1 METREISRLA
11 DLILKRKQNNF
22 NTHSNRKNICNNT
35 SFDDRIKETQDKK
48 GILDKNKRKL
58 TSLFCG
64 QIDERKPGNRSS
76 GSCAELKRICKLID
90 TKNGYKWL
98 SLSYIMND
106 IKNNFSCVSIQL

>member
-1 METREISRLA
+1 MIGREACFCNCMETREISRLA

-58 TSLFCG
+58 HYFVVKLTN
-64 QIDERKPGNRSS
+64 ENR
-76 GSCAELKRICKLID
+76 ATDRVDLV
-90 TKNGYKWL
+90 L
-98 SLSYIMND
+98 S
-106 IKNNFSCVSIQL
+106 